1 MNWMTRPFSS
11 MQKWAETW
19 KLSVLLPPGRYCV
32 LINDIGNLTVMNDFA
47 IVLVQP

>member
-1 MNWMTRPFSS
+1 MKSVPSS
-11 MQKWAETW
+11 RINSAKC
-19 KLSVLLPPGRYCV
+19 VLLPPGRYCV